1 MKMTH
6 ILRTTILL
14 LSLSQPACRTPRGN
28 PHGIQVLE
36 ESGGRKLMIG
46 GRVRAY
52 VDTASLESRLRYVSV
67 MNLPMRFY
75 SAPGSL
81 LLIGAGGGS
90 IARNYLKEGWKV
102 ESVEPDSAVARIAR
116 SSFGLREDE
125 VKIRVGSAGQFL
137 ASQAGAYDLILEDL
151 VGTPVPEGDL
161 LTAGFFKTVRTH
173 SKKGGMFG
181 IALECAG
188 WRDEVV
194 RAVASTLGEAFPN
207 VTVLPIAEPPNRFGS
222 IVVIA
227 SERAHD
233 ELVREV
239 GRNEGLDPEWRFGPG
254 YQETH
259 AWDNRFVMQPDPLLV
274 QTAEQN
280 RIGRMFET
288 IDDSA
293 RAQPPGYLP

>member
-1 MKMTH
+1 MK
-6 ILRTTILL
+6 IIRVLGAAGFV
-14 LSLSQPACRTPRGN
+14 LSLSQPAWPSPRMK
-28 PHGIQVLE
+28 PPVVRVVDDA
-36 ESGGRKLMIG
+36 GGRKLMIG

-81 LLIGAGGGS
+81 LLLGAGGGS

-116 SSFGLREDE
+116 STFGLREDE

-173 SKKGGMFG
+173 LKKGGMFG

-207 VTVLPIAEPPNRFGS
+207 VTVL
-222 IVVIA
+222 
-227 SERAHD
+227 
-233 ELVREV
+233 
-239 GRNEGLDPEWRFGPG
+239 
-254 YQETH
+254 
-259 AWDNRFVMQPDPLLV
+259 
-274 QTAEQN
+274 
-280 RIGRMFET
+280 
-288 IDDSA
+288 
-293 RAQPPGYLP
+293 